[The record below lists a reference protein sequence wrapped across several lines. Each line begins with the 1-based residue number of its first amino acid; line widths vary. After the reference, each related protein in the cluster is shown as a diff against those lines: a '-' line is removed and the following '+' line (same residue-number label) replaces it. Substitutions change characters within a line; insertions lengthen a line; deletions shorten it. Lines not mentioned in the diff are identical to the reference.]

1 MSGLDLLSLA
11 FGGLGLLMFVLSPLA
26 KQTSGYRKPLDQ
38 FGPASVFERDVSRH
52 ESAYNRNPRLAMI
65 KGVSRLWSLPYFF
78 SPSNCFEETLS
89 IDRWVARDCIPPI
102 QESTSSI

>member
-65 KGVSRLWSLPYFF
+65 KGGIASLVTALLLQSFKLF
-78 SPSNCFEETLS
+78 
-89 IDRWVARDCIPPI
+89 
-102 QESTSSI
+102 